1 MWKFKN
7 IALAILEIKIGDSG
21 FKIEHLVMAT
31 AAAAAAPSVT
41 NFSWDLLR
49 HLDAVL
55 LWNLLALLPW
65 HLDRNLGIKMI
76 EFNVEHFY

>member
-1 MWKFKN
+1 
-7 IALAILEIKIGDSG
+7 
-21 FKIEHLVMAT
+21 MATT
-31 AAAAAAPSVT
+31 AAAAATSVA